1 MLPLLKAIL
10 LLPVALIVILLA
22 IANRA
27 PVTFSLDPFARGAP
41 ELAFAVPLY
50 LLLFAVLVFGVLLG
64 GIGAWLTGGR
74 HRRSNRA
81 ARREVGRL
89 RQETDRLRTN
99 LSDTRA
105 VALPA
110 PQRRVA

>member
-1 MLPLLKAIL
+1 MLTLLKAII
-10 LLPVALIVILLA
+10 LLPVALVVILLA

-27 PVTFSLDPFARGAP
+27 PVTFSLDPFARSAP

-50 LLLFAVLVFGVLLG
+50 LLLFATMVLGVLLG
-64 GIGAWLTGGR
+64 GIGAWLTGSR

-99 LSDTRA
+99 LVDTRTT
-105 VALPA
+105 ALP
-110 PQRRVA
+110 PPRRVA